1 MATRGRIGIKQKDG
15 TIITAYSHWDNYLA
29 GTGYNLCEHW
39 TNPKKV
45 LEAIQL
51 GNASK
56 WGMIIG
62 DKTDFDDRDNPM
74 HDIQNVYYGRDRG
87 ERDQGPRT
95 FKNEAEYLKKGF
107 NSGEEFIYLMKQ
119 EGEKEFYSDTEIGT
133 WYYSASTYVDLPGA
147 NSGYKESISD
157 FKPLEEA
164 AIQDHIDS
172 LKRYLEMKKE
182 RQAA

>member
-45 LEAIQL
+45 IEAIQL

-56 WGMIIG
+56 WGMITG
-62 DKTDFDDRDNPM
+62 DKTDFDDRNNPM

-133 WYYSASTYVDLPGA
+133 WYYAASTYTKDDKITPTQ
-147 NSGYKESISD
+147 
-157 FKPLEEA
+157 FKLLEED
-164 AIQDHIDS
+164 AIRDHIEE
-172 LKRYLEMKKE
+172 LKRHLENRKKE
-182 RQAA
+182 RQVA

>member
-45 LEAIQL
+45 IEAIQL

-56 WGMIIG
+56 WGMITG
-62 DKTDFDDRDNPM
+62 DKTDFDDRNNPM

-87 ERDQGPRT
+87 EQDQGPRT

-133 WYYSASTYVDLPGA
+133 WYYAASTYTD
-147 NSGYKESISD
+147 SGKITPTQ
-157 FKPLEEA
+157 FKLLEEA
-164 AIQDHIDS
+164 AILDHIDS

-182 RQAA
+182 RKAA

>member
-45 LEAIQL
+45 IEAIQL

-56 WGMIIG
+56 WGMITG
-62 DKTDFDDRDNPM
+62 DKTDFDDRNNPM

-87 ERDQGPRT
+87 EQDQGPRT

-133 WYYSASTYVDLPGA
+133 WYYAASTYTKDDKITPTQ
-147 NSGYKESISD
+147 
-157 FKPLEEA
+157 FKLLEED
-164 AIQDHIDS
+164 AIRDHIEE
-172 LKRYLEMKKE
+172 LKRHLETRKKE
-182 RQAA
+182 REVA

>member
-1 MATRGRIGIKQKDG
+1 MATRARIGIKQKDG
-15 TIITAYSHWDNYLA
+15 TITASYQHWDGYLS
-29 GTGYNLCEHW
+29 GLGYNLCEHW

-56 WGMIIG
+56 WGMITGSKI
-62 DKTDFDDRDNPM
+62 DFDDRENAELG
-74 HDIQNVYYGRDRG
+74 IQNVYYQRDRG

-133 WYYSASTYVDLPGA
+133 WYYAASTYTD
-147 NSGYKESISD
+147 SGKITPTQ
-157 FKPLEEA
+157 FKLLEEA
-164 AIQDHIDS
+164 AILDHIEE
-172 LKRYLEMKKE
+172 LKRHLETRKKE
-182 RQAA
+182 RQVA

>member
-15 TIITAYSHWDNYLA
+15 TIIAAYQHWDSYPGGL
-29 GTGYNLCEHW
+29 GYNLCEHW

-45 LEAIQL
+45 IEAIQL

-56 WGMIIG
+56 WGMITGSKI
-62 DKTDFDDRDNPM
+62 DFDDRENAELG
-74 HDIQNVYYGRDRG
+74 IQNVYYQRDRG

-95 FKNEAEYLKKGF
+95 FKNEAEYLKDGF
-107 NSGEEFIYLMKQ
+107 NSGEEYIYLMKQ
-119 EGEKEFYSDTEIGT
+119 EGETEMFTSTEIGT
-133 WYYSASTYVDLPGA
+133 WYYAESTYVSAPGGGSREA
-147 NSGYKESISD
+147 KSD
-157 FKPLEEA
+157 FKLLEEA
-164 AIQDHIDS
+164 AILDHIDS